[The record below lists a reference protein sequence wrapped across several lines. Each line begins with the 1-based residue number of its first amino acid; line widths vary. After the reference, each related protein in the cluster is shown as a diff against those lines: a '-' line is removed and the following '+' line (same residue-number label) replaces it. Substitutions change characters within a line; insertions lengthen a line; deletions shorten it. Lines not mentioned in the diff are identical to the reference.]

1 MSKGLAPVEFADKST
16 QTEAKC
22 EFSEVHATV
31 PKSGRKWKDDMYV
44 RHMLNQRFEKN

>member
-22 EFSEVHATV
+22 EFSEVHATNATI
-31 PKSGRKWKDDMYV
+31 V
-44 RHMLNQRFEKN
+44 RIIS